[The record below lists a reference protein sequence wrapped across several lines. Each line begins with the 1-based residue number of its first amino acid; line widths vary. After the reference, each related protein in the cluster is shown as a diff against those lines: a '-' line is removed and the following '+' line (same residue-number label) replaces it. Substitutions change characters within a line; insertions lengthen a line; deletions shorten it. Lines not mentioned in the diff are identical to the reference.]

1 MVCSKPIYLQLKFIY
16 FLQANFT
23 VSLVLENRNYFA
35 TLSLFFICHKN
46 VTWHEIFLFCGL
58 FLRPFCGPHY
68 FTLYYL
74 HNSEVGCIVLY
85 VGLPKVWN
93 IRAFSSSTV
102 KFYDQSNQLR
112 LIENVFK
119 AFVTL
124 TNPTGRWTIQIDN
137 FIYKSWYLKMY

>member
-74 HNSEVGCIVLY
+74 HNSEVGCICIVLY

-102 KFYDQSNQLR
+102 KSVEIDRERFQGFCHINTPYRAVNDSNLQ
-112 LIENVFK
+112 FCK
-119 AFVTL
+119 
-124 TNPTGRWTIQIDN
+124 
-137 FIYKSWYLKMY
+137 